1 MKKNVAST
9 VMPLKNKNDIEKIK
23 RYFLR
28 HNNYRNY
35 CLFVVGINVG
45 LRISDLLSLKINDFW
60 SNGEFKSELV
70 VVEQKT
76 QKLRRIKI
84 NNSVKE
90 AINQYIYSLSSFS
103 EADYLFKSRKGA
115 NKAIDKKT
123 AHQIIADVC
132 YNCNIKGNYGTH
144 TLRKTFAYQIYINNS
159 ENVMILEYIM
169 KLLNHSSQSMT
180 IKYLGLEKETLDNF
194 IDDLNL

>member
-1 MKKNVAST
+1 MKKKVAST

-28 HNNYRNY
+28 HNSYRNY

-76 QKLRRIKI
+76 QKLRHIKI

-103 EADYLFKSRKGA
+103 ETDYLFKSRKGA
-115 NKAIDKKT
+115 NKAIDKKVNNIT
-123 AHQIIADVC
+123 AF
-132 YNCNIKGNYGTH
+132 
-144 TLRKTFAYQIYINNS
+144 LSFS
-159 ENVMILEYIM
+159 
-169 KLLNHSSQSMT
+169 
-180 IKYLGLEKETLDNF
+180 
-194 IDDLNL
+194 